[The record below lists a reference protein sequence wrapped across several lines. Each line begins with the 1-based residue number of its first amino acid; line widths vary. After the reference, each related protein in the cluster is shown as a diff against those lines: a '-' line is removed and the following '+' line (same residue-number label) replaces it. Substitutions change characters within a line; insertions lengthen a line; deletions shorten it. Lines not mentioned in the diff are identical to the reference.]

1 VAAEEVGKREVDRR
15 GPRRVCYGRGECE
28 GVLASRQSQ
37 SQQADNGA
45 ARGAPRVHRQLYGG
59 TLLLGSSST

>member
-1 VAAEEVGKREVDRR
+1 MVGEREAERR
-15 GPRRVCYGRGECE
+15 DLPPGCSGRGGCE

-59 TLLLGSSST
+59 TFLLGSSST